1 MAVPSLRIKRDKTA
15 LEVGFGGAVRTPGVF
30 DLAASPTAIDLAS
43 KFTRG
48 RDMVLPESSHY
59 IPMERPDA
67 VIAEIRRLLQ
77 ELLLVE

>member
-1 MAVPSLRIKRDKTA
+1 
-15 LEVGFGGAVRTPGVF
+15 
-30 DLAASPTAIDLAS
+30 
-43 KFTRG
+43 
-48 RDMVLPESSHY
+48 MVLPESSHY